1 MLPLIAI
8 PVVHSAGGWIA
19 STAAA
24 GYLGGT
30 LSASWAGAFI
40 AGNASL
46 LAGTAAA
53 AGTGIAGYVTG
64 IAGAGASALGFAPAT
79 FLGLTPVGWAIAGGA
94 VLTASSI
101 AGLSYW
107 KSKPFRDAIDAVLPD
122 INAAR
127 IEGGLE
133 PFKNPWELIK
143 SLKGEAQVQV
153 LPEVEDSAE
162 ARARGAIA
170 S

>member
-1 MLPLIAI
+1 MLPLVAI

-19 STAAA
+19 STSAA

-46 LAGTAAA
+46 LAKTAVA

-64 IAGAGASALGFAPAT
+64 IAGAGASALGLAPAT
-79 FLGLTPVGWAIAGGA
+79 FLGLTPMGWAIAGGTI
-94 VLTASSI
+94 LTAGSI
-101 AGLSYW
+101 AGLTYL
-107 KSKPFRDAIDAVLPD
+107 KSKPFREAVDAVLPA
-122 INAAR
+122 INEAR
-127 IEGGLE
+127 VEGGLE
-133 PFKNPWELIK
+133 PFQNAWDLLK
-143 SLKGEAQVQV
+143 SLKAETSEQCA
-153 LPEVEDSAE
+153 EEDEGIAE